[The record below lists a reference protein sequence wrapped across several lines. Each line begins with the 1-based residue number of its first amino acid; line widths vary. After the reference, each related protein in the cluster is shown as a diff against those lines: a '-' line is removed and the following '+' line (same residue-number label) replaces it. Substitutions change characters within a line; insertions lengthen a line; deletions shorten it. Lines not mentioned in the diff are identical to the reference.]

1 MRSSP
6 VAQPV
11 KDLALSPLRLR
22 LLLWHGVDSLA
33 LAPLQVWIKRKKK
46 KKSNQESRLEK
57 VQNSHESVL
66 RYLKKLRWSER

>member
-6 VAQPV
+6 VAQQV
-11 KDLALSPLRLR
+11 KDLELSPLRFR

-33 LAPLQVWIKRKKK
+33 LAPLQVWIKRKK

>member
-11 KDLALSPLRLR
+11 KDLELSPLRLR
-22 LLLWHGVDSLA
+22 LLLWHRVDSLA
-33 LAPLQVWIKRKKK
+33 LAPLQVWIKRRK
-46 KKSNQESRLEK
+46 KKSNQESRLER